1 MKLNGKRI
9 LVTGSNGF
17 VGNDLVD
24 ELKRQ
29 DADVLTL
36 ADHDGRRIDIRDQQR
51 VMRIIKNLSLKK
63 KALPKKNYTLYTI
76 RDIDIVY
83 HLAAITS
90 VPFSFENPRETYDV
104 NVLGTL
110 NILELCRSCNADK
123 IVFASSYVYGQPQY
137 LPIDEKHPL
146 QPTNPYARSKILGEE
161 LCRAYNTDFGVKC
174 IILRPFN
181 IYGVGQGKN
190 FLIPSII
197 AQLRYGKIELK
208 DPTPKRDFIY
218 ISDVID
224 AYIKAGE
231 FNGDFEVFNIGYGKS
246 YSVKEIVDKIIHLY
260 GKDVKVKYSGERRK
274 NEIMDTVADIK
285 KAKEKLDWKPG
296 VEIDNG
302 LSNLLN

>member
-9 LVTGSNGF
+9 LVTGSSGF
-17 VGNDLVD
+17 VGKNLVE

-36 ADHDGRRIDIRDQQR
+36 TDHDGRRIDIRDQQR
-51 VMRIIKNLSLKK
+51 VEAIINK
-63 KALPKKNYTLYTI
+63 I
-76 RDIDIVY
+76 RNIDIVY

-181 IYGVGQGKN
+181 IYGVGQGKD

-208 DPTPKRDFIY
+208 DPEPKRDFIY

-231 FNGDFEVFNIGYGKS
+231 FNGDFDVFNIGYGKS

-274 NEIMDTVADIK
+274 NEIMDTIADIK
-285 KAKEKLDWKPG
+285 KAKEKLGWKPS

>member
-1 MKLNGKRI
+1 MKLGGKKI
-9 LVTGSNGF
+9 LVTGSSGF
-17 VGNDLVD
+17 VGKGLVE

-29 DADVLTL
+29 DAEVLTL
-36 ADHDGRRIDIRDQQR
+36 TEHDGRRIDIRDQQR
-51 VMRIIKNLSLKK
+51 VMRIINE
-63 KALPKKNYTLYTI
+63 I
-76 RDIDIVY
+76 RNVDIVY

-137 LPIDEKHPL
+137 LPIDEEHPL

-181 IYGVGQGKN
+181 IYGVGQSKN
-190 FLIPSII
+190 FLIPLII

-208 DPTPKRDFIY
+208 DPEPKRDFIY

-224 AYIKAGE
+224 AYIKAG
-231 FNGDFEVFNIGYGKS
+231 DFKGNFEIFNIGYGKS
-246 YSVKEIVDKIIHLY
+246 YSVKEIVDKIIYLY

-274 NEIMDTVADIK
+274 NEIMDTIADVK
-285 KAKEKLDWKPG
+285 KAKEKVGWKPR

>member
-9 LVTGSNGF
+9 LVTGSSGF
-17 VGNDLVD
+17 VGKNLVE

-36 ADHDGRRIDIRDQQR
+36 TDHDGRRIDIRDQQR
-51 VMRIIKNLSLKK
+51 VEAIINEIKN
-63 KALPKKNYTLYTI
+63 
-76 RDIDIVY
+76 IDIVY

-181 IYGVGQGKN
+181 IYGVGQNKN

-197 AQLRYGKIELK
+197 DQLRYGKIELK
-208 DPTPKRDFIY
+208 DPEPKRDFIY

-224 AYIKAGE
+224 AYVKAGE
-231 FNGDFEVFNIGYGKS
+231 FKGDFEVFNIGYGKS
-246 YSVKEIVDKIIHLY
+246 YSVKEIVDKIIYLY

-274 NEIMDTVADIK
+274 NEIMDTIANTK
-285 KAKEKLDWKPG
+285 KAKEKLGWKPR
-296 VEIDNG
+296 VEIDKG
-302 LSNLLN
+302 LGNLLN

>member
-1 MKLNGKRI
+1 MKLNGKRV
-9 LVTGSNGF
+9 LVTGSSGF
-17 VGNDLVD
+17 IGKYLVD

-36 ADHDGRRIDIRDQQR
+36 AEHDGRRIDIRDQQR
-51 VMRIIKNLSLKK
+51 VKGITNE
-63 KALPKKNYTLYTI
+63 I
-76 RDIDIVY
+76 RNIDIVY

-90 VPFSFENPRETYDV
+90 VPFSFENPGETYEV

-110 NILELCRSCNADK
+110 NILELCRLCNAES

-137 LPIDEKHPL
+137 MPIDEEHPL

-161 LCRAYNTDFGVKC
+161 LCRAYNTDFGLKC

-181 IYGVGQGKN
+181 IYGVGQNKN

-208 DPTPKRDFIY
+208 DPDPKRDFIY

-231 FNGDFEVFNIGYGKS
+231 FNGDFDVFNIGYGKS
-246 YSVKEIVDKIIHLY
+246 YSVKEITGKIVQLY
-260 GKDVKVKYSGERRK
+260 GKDVKINYKNERRK
-274 NEIMDTVADIK
+274 NEIMDTVADIR
-285 KAKEKLDWKPG
+285 KAKEKLGWEPSVD
-296 VEIDNG
+296 IDAG
-302 LSNLLN
+302 LKSMLAQT

>member
-9 LVTGSNGF
+9 LVTGSSGF
-17 VGNDLVD
+17 VGKNLVE

-36 ADHDGRRIDIRDQQR
+36 TDHDGRRIDIRDQQR
-51 VMRIIKNLSLKK
+51 VEAIINK
-63 KALPKKNYTLYTI
+63 I
-76 RDIDIVY
+76 RNIDIDIVY

-90 VPFSFENPRETYDV
+90 VPFSFENPGETYDV

-181 IYGVGQGKN
+181 IYGVGQSKN

-208 DPTPKRDFIY
+208 DPEPKRDFIY

-231 FNGDFEVFNIGYGKS
+231 FNGDFDVFNIGYGKS
-246 YSVKEIVDKIIHLY
+246 YSVKEIVDKIIYLY

-274 NEIMDTVADIK
+274 NEIMDTIADIK
-285 KAKEKLDWKPG
+285 KAKEKLDWKPS

-302 LSNLLN
+302 LSNILN

>member
-1 MKLNGKRI
+1 MKLSGKKI
-9 LVTGSNGF
+9 IVTGSSGF
-17 VGNDLVD
+17 VGKNLVE

-29 DADVLTL
+29 DAKVLTL
-36 ADHDGRRIDIRDQQR
+36 TDHDGRRIDIRDQQR
-51 VMRIIKNLSLKK
+51 VKGITNE
-63 KALPKKNYTLYTI
+63 I
-76 RDIDIVY
+76 RNIDIVY

-90 VPFSFENPRETYDV
+90 VPFSFENPGETYEV

-110 NILELCRSCNADK
+110 NILELCRLCNAEK

-161 LCRAYNTDFGVKC
+161 LCRAYNADFGVKC

-181 IYGVGQGKN
+181 IYGIRQNKN
-190 FLIPSII
+190 FLIPLII

-208 DPTPKRDFIY
+208 DPEPKRDFIY

-231 FNGDFEVFNIGYGKS
+231 FNGNLDVFNIGYGKS
-246 YSVKEIVDKIIHLY
+246 YSVKEITEKIVQLY
-260 GKDVKVKYSGERRK
+260 GKDVKTNYKNERRK
-274 NEIMDTVADIK
+274 NEITDTVADIR
-285 KAKEKLDWKPG
+285 KAKGKMGWEPS
-296 VEIDNG
+296 VNIDTG
-302 LSNLLN
+302 LKSMLGKWYKVYG

>member
-9 LVTGSNGF
+9 LVTGSSGF
-17 VGNDLVD
+17 VGKNLVE

-36 ADHDGRRIDIRDQQR
+36 TDHDGRRIDIRDQQR
-51 VMRIIKNLSLKK
+51 VEAIINK
-63 KALPKKNYTLYTI
+63 I
-76 RDIDIVY
+76 RNIDIDIVY

-90 VPFSFENPRETYDV
+90 VPFSFENPGETYDV

-181 IYGVGQGKN
+181 IYGVGQSKN

-208 DPTPKRDFIY
+208 DPEPKRDFIY

-231 FNGDFEVFNIGYGKS
+231 FNGDFDVFNIGYGKS

-274 NEIMDTVADIK
+274 NEIMDTIADIK
-285 KAKEKLDWKPG
+285 KAKGRLGWKPR

-302 LSNLLN
+302 LGNILKYITD

>member
-9 LVTGSNGF
+9 LVTGSSGF
-17 VGNDLVD
+17 VGKGLVN

-36 ADHDGRRIDIRDQQR
+36 TDHDGRRIDIRDQQR
-51 VMRIIKNLSLKK
+51 VKGITNEIKN
-63 KALPKKNYTLYTI
+63 
-76 RDIDIVY
+76 IDMVY

-90 VPFSFENPRETYDV
+90 VPFSFENPGETYEV

-110 NILELCRSCNADK
+110 NILELCRLCNAEK
-123 IVFASSYVYGQPQY
+123 IVFASSYVYGQPQDM
-137 LPIDEKHPL
+137 PIDEEHPL
-146 QPTNPYARSKILGEE
+146 RPTNPYARSKVLGEE
-161 LCRAYNTDFGVKC
+161 LCGAYNTDFGVKC

-181 IYGVGQGKN
+181 IYGVGQNKK

-208 DPTPKRDFIY
+208 DPAPKRDFVY

-224 AYIKAGE
+224 AYIKTGE
-231 FNGDFEVFNIGYGKS
+231 FNGDFEVFNIGYGES
-246 YSVKEIVDKIIHLY
+246 YSVKEIVDKIIYLY
-260 GKDVKVKYSGERRK
+260 GKDVEVKYSGERRK
-274 NEIMDTVADIK
+274 NEIMDTIANTK
-285 KAKEKLDWKPG
+285 KAKKKLGWKPS
-296 VEIDNG
+296 VDIDKG